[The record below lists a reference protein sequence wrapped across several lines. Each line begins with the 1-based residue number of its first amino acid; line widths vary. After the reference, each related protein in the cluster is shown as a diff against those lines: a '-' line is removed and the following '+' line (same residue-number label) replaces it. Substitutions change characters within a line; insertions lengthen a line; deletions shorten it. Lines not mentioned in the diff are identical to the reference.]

1 LLSSSCRQ
9 RRSWQKLRGT
19 FLKRISQKRK
29 KRKKEK
35 NEMGAVY

>member
-1 LLSSSCRQ
+1 LLSSCCWLRW
-9 RRSWQKLRGT
+9 SWKKLRGT
-19 FLKRISQKRK
+19 FLKIISQKRK